1 MAPVRASVSVYDP
14 ETCKSVG
21 SVPVPAV
28 LTVSRR
34 PLARKVALEPFIA
47 HLAPMVLFAYN
58 IGSHPP

>member
-47 HLAPMVLFAYN
+47 HLAPMVLFS
-58 IGSHPP
+58 I